1 MKKFLAVFDVFKM
14 SESTLD
20 YAIQVTRLAGGHLVG
35 VFLDESIFYGFN
47 HSEDIN
53 LNKDLE
59 KAIKRLNK
67 DEAKKREEV
76 TNHFKERCEKAGVPF
91 SIQKDGNMTLR
102 ELKNESMYADLI
114 IINQHE
120 TFTSL
125 KEKLPTHFIKDFL
138 GDVQCP
144 VLIVPSLY
152 KPVENLV
159 LLYDGAPAALYAIKM
174 FSYVIG
180 NPQNLPVKV
189 FTVKEKKKA
198 GFYMPDNK
206 KIREFTK
213 RHFPKATFAVA
224 SGNAEQ
230 EITGYLGSLPKNQLI
245 VLGAYQ
251 RSEISRWFKISMA
264 DILMK
269 ELEIP
274 LFISH
279 NK

>member
-1 MKKFLAVFDVFKM
+1 MKKFLAVFDIYRM
-14 SESTLD
+14 SISTMQ
-20 YAIQVTRLAGGHLVG
+20 YAIQVTKTSAGHLVG
-35 VFLDESIFYGFN
+35 VMLDESVFYG
-47 HSEDIN
+47 HDRPEEMTH
-53 LNKDLE
+53 NKDVE
-59 KAIKRLNK
+59 KAIKQLNK
-67 DEAKKREEV
+67 EEAKKREEATV
-76 TNHFKERCEKAGVPF
+76 EFTQKCKEAGIPF
-91 SIQKDGNMTLR
+91 SVHKSGNMTLR
-102 ELKNESMYADLI
+102 ELKNESMYADMI
-114 IINQHE
+114 IISQHE

-125 KEKLPTHFIKDFL
+125 KEKPPTHFIKDLL

-144 VLIVPSLY
+144 VLAVPRIY
-152 KPVENLV
+152 KPVDNLV

-174 FSYVIG
+174 FSYVMG

-198 GFYMPDNK
+198 GFFMPDNK
-206 KIREFTK
+206 KIREFAK

-230 EITGYLGSLPKNQLI
+230 EISSYLGSLPKNQLV

-264 DILMK
+264 DILMR

-274 LFISH
+274 MFIAH
-279 NK
+279 NR

>member
-1 MKKFLAVFDVFKM
+1 MKNFLAVFDIYRM
-14 SESTLD
+14 SVSTMK
-20 YAIQVTRLAGGHLVG
+20 YAIQVTKSSGGHLVG
-35 VFLDESIFYGFN
+35 VMLDETVFYG
-47 HSEDIN
+47 HDRPEEIAQ
-53 LNKDLE
+53 NKEVE
-59 KAIKRLNK
+59 KAIKELNK
-67 DEAKKREEV
+67 EEAKKREEA
-76 TNHFKERCEKAGVPF
+76 TEEFTKKCKEAGISF
-91 SIQKDGNMTLR
+91 SVHKNGNMNLR
-102 ELKNESMYADLI
+102 ELKNESMYADMI

-125 KEKLPTHFIKDFL
+125 NEKPPTHFLKDLL

-144 VLIVPSLY
+144 VLAVPRVY
-152 KPVENLV
+152 KPVENFV

-174 FSYVIG
+174 FSYVMG
-180 NPQNLPVKV
+180 NPRNLPIKV

-198 GFYMPDNK
+198 GFFMPDNK

-213 RHFPKATFAVA
+213 GHFPKATFAVA

-230 EITGYLGSLPKNQLI
+230 EISSYLGSLPKNQMV

-264 DILMK
+264 DILMR

-274 LFISH
+274 LFIAH
-279 NK
+279 NR

>member
-1 MKKFLAVFDVFKM
+1 MKKFLAVFDIFKM
-14 SESTLD
+14 CDSTLE
-20 YAIQVTRLAGGHLVG
+20 YAIQVTRSAGGHLVG
-35 VFLDESIFYGFN
+35 VFLDESVFYGFN
-47 HSEDIN
+47 RVEDMN
-53 LNKDLE
+53 HNKDLE
-59 KAIKRLNK
+59 KAIELLNK
-67 DEAKKREEV
+67 DGAKKREV
-76 TNHFKERCEKAGVPF
+76 ATNHFKERCEKADIPF
-91 SIQKDGNMTLR
+91 SVQKEEAMTLR

-114 IINQHE
+114 VINQHE

-125 KEKLPTHFIKDFL
+125 KEKSPTHFIKDFL

-152 KPVENLV
+152 KPIENFV

-213 RHFPKATFAVA
+213 RHFPKATFVVA

-230 EITGYLGSLPKNQLI
+230 EITGYLGRLPKNQMV